1 MKDSKEIVLYIVR
14 DGLLGILFSCVAL
27 MALENSTLFDSMM
40 TKYYI
45 SLALMVVM
53 VALFIIDIYLKSNTK
68 RHIHWNSYRY
78 KWNNPRCYHKGIWY
92 FIIWTSD
99 NNHLKCKKH
108 TNNEYCYKQWIHR
121 IHINTSL
128 SVTNIHQ
135 NITKHNIWR
144 WSLWKELW
152 FYFY

>member
-27 MALENSTLFDSMM
+27 MALENSTLVDSMM

-68 RHIHWNSYRY
+68 RHIH
-78 KWNNPRCYHKGIWY
+78 
-92 FIIWTSD
+92 
-99 NNHLKCKKH
+99 
-108 TNNEYCYKQWIHR
+108 
-121 IHINTSL
+121 
-128 SVTNIHQ
+128 
-135 NITKHNIWR
+135 
-144 WSLWKELW
+144 
-152 FYFY
+152 